1 MIAIG
6 TTTSSMRQTYYD
18 AESCRVKGSLGT
30 LDRSSGCSA
39 ARVVRALGAGAGTTK
54 TANGLTLSVVVAAM
68 AIFAGVVGLGSSRM
82 YVADRH
88 ARSSLEG
95 RCALGVRT
103 HGCVSSAATVC
114 PRAVHALALG
124 SKRQRRADARIP
136 KQSGAVSVSG
146 WRRPGARA
154 LPPPGARVVPRDNG
168 VIYGIKSWTP
178 ARRDESFGLLT
189 TCQRRARRRPLSVL
203 GGV

>member
-6 TTTSSMRQTYYD
+6 TTASSMRQTYYD

-39 ARVVRALGAGAGTTK
+39 ARVVRTLGAGAGTTK

-88 ARSSLEG
+88 ARPPWKASARS
-95 RCALGVRT
+95 ASVRT
-103 HGCVSSAATVC
+103 AASRPQRPSAFAPYTHSLLARSGSV
-114 PRAVHALALG
+114 ALTLA
-124 SKRQRRADARIP
+124 SP
-136 KQSGAVSVSG
+136 S
-146 WRRPGARA
+146 
-154 LPPPGARVVPRDNG
+154 
-168 VIYGIKSWTP
+168 
-178 ARRDESFGLLT
+178 
-189 TCQRRARRRPLSVL
+189 
-203 GGV
+203 